1 MIEYLNDMLKLAA
14 KEVFSTML
22 NMNVEFQ
29 GSNLV
34 QLNGEMHVAGAVG
47 FTGQFNGM
55 VYLYTSAVFAREIT
69 SSLLGI
75 PAHDIDSDEMV
86 NDAVGELTN
95 MLAGMIKSRLCD
107 KGVTCV
113 ISIPAVVR
121 GQSFRIDSVSSTEK
135 HTVFFKYG
143 KYIAMAEIMVKPA

>member
-1 MIEYLNDMLKLAA
+1 MLKLAA

-22 NMNVEFQ
+22 NMNLEFET
-29 GSNLV
+29 SNLV

-55 VYLYTSAVFAREIT
+55 VYLYTGAAFATEIT

-75 PAHDIDSDEMV
+75 PGHEIHGNEMV

-121 GQSFRIDSVSSTEK
+121 GKSFQIDSVSSTEK
-135 HTVFFKYG
+135 HTVYFRHG
-143 KYIAMAEIMVKPA
+143 KNIAMAEIMVKPS

>member
-1 MIEYLNDMLKLAA
+1 
-14 KEVFSTML
+14 
-22 NMNVEFQ
+22 
-29 GSNLV
+29 
-34 QLNGEMHVAGAVG
+34 
-47 FTGQFNGM
+47 
-55 VYLYTSAVFAREIT
+55 
-69 SSLLGI
+69 
-75 PAHDIDSDEMV
+75 MV

>member
-55 VYLYTSAVFAREIT
+55 VYLYTSAVFAKEIT